1 MTEGGRLYFNPPKK
15 MEDKKLFNE
24 KSIISKWIADM
35 YDRHVTDTNDVEFA
49 LSVIGSEPKRI
60 LEIACGSG
68 RILVPFAKAGHNVTG
83 LDFDEYML
91 NKIESK
97 SVGMDNISWR
107 KADVINDDWGNG
119 FDVVVLAGNFLF
131 NIVSDMD
138 YEKAQELLIQKAAS
152 SLVSRGKIYIDY
164 GYTLNPENWFGNPN
178 EHVIWEGTDSDGNT
192 GKMLLLDGTFDNKS
206 GINKFIRRFE
216 LKCANDEIIKQD
228 IHSTKHFATLE
239 QIHTWLKSAGFV
251 IEQEYGDYNRNPIS
265 ENTSRAI
272 IWARKI

>member
-1 MTEGGRLYFNPPKK
+1 MFKE
-15 MEDKKLFNE
+15 KL
-24 KSIISKWIADM
+24 IISKWIADM
-35 YDRHVTDTNDVEFA
+35 YERHETDTNDVEFA

-97 SVGMDNISWR
+97 SVGMDNITWR

-131 NIVSDMD
+131 NIVSDID
-138 YEKAQELLIQKAAS
+138 YEKAQELVIQKAAG
-152 SLVSRGKIYIDY
+152 SLVSGGNIYIDY

-178 EHVIWEGTDSDGNT
+178 EHVIWQGTDSDGNT
-192 GKMLLLDGTFDNKS
+192 GRMLLFDGTFNNES

-216 LKCANDEIIKQD
+216 LNCANGEIIKQD
-228 IHSTKHFATLE
+228 IPSTKHFATLE
-239 QIHTWLKSAGFV
+239 QIHTWLKSANFV

-272 IWARKI
+272 IWARKK

>member
-1 MTEGGRLYFNPPKK
+1 
-15 MEDKKLFNE
+15 MEDKQLLNE

-35 YDRHVTDTNDVEFA
+35 YDKNETDTNDVEFA
-49 LSVIGSEPKRI
+49 LSVIASELKRI

-68 RILVPFAKAGHNVTG
+68 RILVPFAKAGHYVTG

-97 SVGMDNISWR
+97 SIGMNNITWR
-107 KADVINDDWGNG
+107 KADVINDYWGKG

-131 NIVSDMD
+131 NIVSDID
-138 YEKAQELLIQKAAS
+138 YEKAQELIIQKAAS
-152 SLVSRGKIYIDY
+152 SLIPGGKIYIDY
-164 GYTLNPENWFGNPN
+164 GYTLNPENWFCNPN
-178 EHVIWEGTDSDGNT
+178 EHVVWEGTDSDGNT
-192 GKMLLLDGTFDNKS
+192 GKMMLLDSTFNNKS

-216 LKCANDEIIKQD
+216 LKCANGEIIKQD

-251 IEQEYGDYNRNPIS
+251 IEQEYGDYNRNPIN

-272 IWARKI
+272 IWAKKI